1 MPFFIGIFI
10 DIEGKKI
17 YNNVILGIIIKI
29 CKKNRGKGKDML
41 KKNEIYR
48 VRVEDL
54 NNLGFGVARIDG
66 QTVFVSSAVDGDEAD
81 IRIILVNKTY
91 AVARLEKLHIPSP
104 HRIAPACANRACGGC
119 AYQNI
124 SYEHEKALKENYVR
138 FAFRKAGVEA
148 EVLPLVSADVT
159 SHYRNKAQYAVGADK
174 EGKCIAGFFAPKSH
188 RLAEAVDCPLQD
200 KAFAP
205 IVKTVLAFAN
215 ENGVTPYEEETGKG
229 VLRHIYLRASSD
241 GKVLLTLVINA
252 QAFPEEKRLV
262 ALLKQKHPEVVGA
275 YLNIHTAK
283 TNVICSDTYRHLYGA
298 TALEDTLAGVPLS
311 LSPAAFYQVNHAATE
326 LLYARAAA
334 LASLSGDE
342 SLLDLYSGVGS
353 IGLSM
358 ARRVRELVG
367 VEIVPEAV
375 ECAKKNAAR
384 MGIKNA
390 RFFAADAGDAET
402 LFESVYAALGE
413 DYRPDVIV
421 LDPPR
426 KGSTP
431 ELLTY
436 IANTLQTPK
445 IVYISCNPDTLA
457 RDARLLIDRGYSMSA
472 VTPVDLFPRTGHVES
487 IACLTRK

>member
-1 MPFFIGIFI
+1 M
-10 DIEGKKI
+10 
-17 YNNVILGIIIKI
+17 KI
-29 CKKNRGKGKDML
+29 CKLTDEKGQKML

-48 VRVEDL
+48 VKIEDL
-54 NNLGFGVARIDG
+54 NNLGFGVAKIDG

-91 AVARLEKLHIPSP
+91 AVARLETLISPSP
-104 HRIAPACANRACGGC
+104 YRIAPACLNRACGGC

-138 FAFRKAGVEA
+138 FAFRKAGIDA
-148 EVLPLVSADVT
+148 EVLPLLSAEKT
-159 SHYRNKAQYAVGADK
+159 AHYRNKAQYAVGADK
-174 EGKCIAGFFAPKSH
+174 DGKCVAGFFAPKSH
-188 RLAEAVDCPLQD
+188 RLAEAAECPLQD
-200 KAFAP
+200 KTFAP
-205 IVKTVLAFAN
+205 IVATVLAFAN
-215 ENGVTPYEEETGKG
+215 ENGVLPYNEEKG
-229 VLRHIYLRASSD
+229 SGTLRHIYLRASSD

-252 QAFPEEKRLV
+252 KSLPREEKLV
-262 ALLKQKHPEVVGA
+262 ALLKQKHPELVGA
-275 YLNIHTAK
+275 YLNIHTEK

-298 TALEDTLAGVPLS
+298 KALEDTLAGVPLS

-326 LLYARAAA
+326 LLYRRAAE
-334 LASLSGDE
+334 LAALSGSE

-358 ARRVRELVG
+358 AHRVRELVG

-375 ECAKKNAAR
+375 ECAKENAAK
-384 MGIKNA
+384 MGLTNA
-390 RFFAADAGDAET
+390 RFFAADAGDPAA
-402 LFESVYAALGE
+402 LFKNVYAALGE

-436 IANTLQTPK
+436 IADTLQAPK

-487 IACLTRK
+487 VVCLTRK